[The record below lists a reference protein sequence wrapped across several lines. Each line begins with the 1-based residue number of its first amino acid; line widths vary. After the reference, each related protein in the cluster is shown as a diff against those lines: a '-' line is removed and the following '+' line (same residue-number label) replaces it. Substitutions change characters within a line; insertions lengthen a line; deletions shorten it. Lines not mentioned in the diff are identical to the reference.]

1 MNLDN
6 RKEAQPTVQVS
17 REITTTNGCK
27 VTLTFAEKEDPNLQ
41 HDVAE
46 MLLAAFIKRRSML
59 YEASALPVQS
69 VYQRT
74 QCSRRSHPS
83 SSTSAMQKSRA
94 LTAIGPADQA

>member
-27 VTLTFAEKEDPNLQ
+27 VTLMFAEKEDPNLQ

-59 YEASALPVQS
+59 YEAS
-69 VYQRT
+69 
-74 QCSRRSHPS
+74 
-83 SSTSAMQKSRA
+83 SAFFTHRIERA
-94 LTAIGPADQA
+94 CANMFAVVK

>member
-6 RKEAQPTVQVS
+6 QKEAQPTVQVS

-27 VTLTFAEKEDPNLQ
+27 VTLTFAEKEDPSLQ
-41 HDVAE
+41 RDVAE

-69 VYQRT
+69 VHQRT
-74 QCSRRSHPS
+74 GGQE
-83 SSTSAMQKSRA
+83 
-94 LTAIGPADQA
+94 G

>member
-6 RKEAQPTVQVS
+6 QKEAQPTVQVS

-59 YEASALPVQS
+59 YQQFRDVLLTML
-69 VYQRT
+69 QR
-74 QCSRRSHPS
+74 QLFLLYS
-83 SSTSAMQKSRA
+83 SRA
-94 LTAIGPADQA
+94 MR

>member
-41 HDVAE
+41 HD
-46 MLLAAFIKRRSML
+46 LA
-59 YEASALPVQS
+59 
-69 VYQRT
+69 
-74 QCSRRSHPS
+74 
-83 SSTSAMQKSRA
+83 
-94 LTAIGPADQA
+94 

>member
-1 MNLDN
+1 MCLLN

-17 REITTTNGCK
+17 REITTTNGCR

-41 HDVAE
+41 HAVAE

-69 VYQRT
+69 VHQRT
-74 QCSRRSHPS
+74 GGYHSAGGCTSNICCKMFIATVYNKNAPS
-83 SSTSAMQKSRA
+83 
-94 LTAIGPADQA
+94 

>member
-27 VTLTFAEKEDPNLQ
+27 VTLMFAEKEDPNLQ

-59 YEASALPVQS
+59 YEASALPVQKA
-69 VYQRT
+69 
-74 QCSRRSHPS
+74 QCGGGRYVRSN
-83 SSTSAMQKSRA
+83 
-94 LTAIGPADQA
+94 PADDE

>member
-6 RKEAQPTVQVS
+6 QKEAQPTVQVS

-46 MLLAAFIKRRSML
+46 MLLAAFI
-59 YEASALPVQS
+59 
-69 VYQRT
+69 
-74 QCSRRSHPS
+74 
-83 SSTSAMQKSRA
+83 
-94 LTAIGPADQA
+94 